1 MYKSQ
6 APCTTAYRK
15 QIAVWL
21 LICCVTIFAMVVLG
35 GVTRLTGSGLSMV
48 EWKPIMGILPPLNH
62 AEWEDAFRLYQQTPE
77 FNIKNFHMGVEEFKG
92 IFWLEYAHRLLGRA
106 IGFIFFIPM
115 LFFMVTG
122 RVSKDLVPKL
132 IIMFVLG
139 GLEGLLGW
147 YMVQSGLVD
156 APHVSHY
163 RLTAHL
169 GFAVIIYAYI
179 FWVALELLFPKDYPA
194 TRHGSYPRAG
204 FSYAITTLV
213 FITTLSGGL
222 VAGLKAGLIYNTF
235 PLMGAYVLP
244 PGMLEEEPV
253 WLNVFE
259 NMVTVQFQHRLL
271 AIIVCF
277 VIVVYWVMA
286 RRNLPAGRGRLG
298 VNLLLMAVVLQ
309 LILGISTLVL
319 HVPVSLAAA
328 HQGGAL
334 LLFSAALF
342 VSHALRRT

>member
-1 MYKSQ
+1 
-6 APCTTAYRK
+6 
-15 QIAVWL
+15 
-21 LICCVTIFAMVVLG
+21 
-35 GVTRLTGSGLSMV
+35 MV
-48 EWKPIMGILPPLNH
+48 EWKPIMGILPPLNQ

-77 FNIKNFHMGVEEFKG
+77 FKIKNFHMGVEEFKG
-92 IFWLEYAHRLLGRA
+92 IFWLEYVHRLLGRA

-122 RVSKDLVPKL
+122 RVSKDLAPKL
-132 IIMFVLG
+132 ITMFVLG

-147 YMVQSGLVD
+147 YMVKSGLVD

-169 GFAVIIYAYI
+169 GFAFIIYAYI
-179 FWVALELLFPKDYPA
+179 FWVALELLFPKGHPA
-194 TRHGSYPRAG
+194 TRHGAYPRAG
-204 FSYAITTLV
+204 FSYVITALV

-235 PLMGAYVLP
+235 PLMGEYVLP
-244 PGMLEEEPV
+244 PGMLDGEPV

-259 NMVTVQFQHRLL
+259 NMVTVQFHHRLL
-271 AIIVCF
+271 AIMVCF

-298 VNLLLMAVVLQ
+298 VNLLLITVVLQ
-309 LILGISTLVL
+309 LILGISTLLL

-334 LLFSAALF
+334 FLFSAALF
-342 VSHALRRT
+342 VSHALRRA